1 MTHRAQSTFSNLTGD
16 DFRGMLVAATASL
29 ELNAPIANSLN
40 VFPVPDGD
48 TGTNM
53 YLTLKSAQP
62 ALDELKDATGDKV
75 AQAVAYE
82 TLMGAR
88 GNSGVIMSQFFRGLA
103 EGFKNRES
111 FSGEDVARAFD
122 QASQASYKAVGNPVE
137 GTMLTVIR
145 KAAEE
150 AGQRT
155 ASGED
160 DPAQVLSCAYEAACQ
175 ALLETPDLLLKLKEA
190 GVVDAGGLGIVAI
203 IDGMICYLNG
213 EEPKI
218 LDIDVGQVAPSA
230 AYLDATEQ
238 EEFGYC
244 TQFLLSDFNID
255 VAEIRRYLEENARS
269 TVVVGMEDV
278 IKVHFHTEEPEAIVA
293 HVRTLGSV
301 SQLKMDDMDR
311 QHRGFL
317 EDHRRGQQEA
327 VPLGVVV
334 VASGSG
340 IEQIFS
346 DLGAVDIVRGGQTMN
361 PSAKELSDSAA
372 LSAAAEVILLP
383 NNSNIVPAARQAAS
397 LSEKPVHVLPTTSV
411 PQGVSALLAFDPEA
425 SAESNLASM
434 QDAMSALHSGE
445 LTKAVRSTTING
457 RSVSQGEVIALLDGQ
472 LVAASQDIEEAL
484 REMCRRAEP
493 SPGNLITLYW
503 GGDTEE
509 GQAEQMA
516 EKVRGWCP
524 GVEIDLVYGGQ
535 PHYNY
540 LVSIE

>member
-1 MTHRAQSTFSNLTGD
+1 MIHRAQSTFPNLSGD
-16 DFRGMLVAATASL
+16 DFRGMLVAATTSL
-29 ELNAPIANSLN
+29 ELNAPIANALN

-62 ALDELKDATGDKV
+62 ALDELNDATGDEV
-75 AQAVAYE
+75 AQAVAYQ

-103 EGFKNRES
+103 EGFKDRES
-111 FSGEDVARAFD
+111 LSAEDVARAFD
-122 QASQASYKAVGNPVE
+122 HASRASYKAVGNPVE

-155 ASGED
+155 ASGECN
-160 DPAQVLSCAYEAACQ
+160 PVRVLSYAYEAACQ
-175 ALLETPDLLLKLKEA
+175 ALLETPDLLEKLKEA

-213 EEPKI
+213 EEPKV
-218 LDIDVGQVAPSA
+218 LDIDVGQAAPSA

-244 TQFLLSDFNID
+244 TQFLLSDFAVD
-255 VAEIRRYLEENARS
+255 VAEIRNYLEQNARS

-301 SQLKMDDMDR
+301 SQLKMEDMDR

-317 EDHRRGQQEA
+317 EGHRAVQHEEA
-327 VPLGVVV
+327 PLGVVV

-340 IEQIFS
+340 IEQIFV
-346 DLGAVDIVRGGQTMN
+346 DLGAVDVVRGGQTMN
-361 PSAKELSDSAA
+361 PSAKELSDSAGHC
-372 LSAAAEVILLP
+372 AAAEVILLP

-425 SAESNLASM
+425 GAESNLAGM
-434 QDAMSALHSGE
+434 WDAVSALQSGE
-445 LTKAVRSTTING
+445 LTRAVRSTTIEG
-457 RSVSQGEVIALLDGQ
+457 RSVSEGEIIALLDGQ

-484 REMCRRAEP
+484 REMCRRAAP
-493 SPGNLITLYW
+493 SPGNLVTLYW
-503 GGDTEE
+503 GGDTQE
-509 GQAEQMA
+509 GQAQQAA
-516 EKVRGWCP
+516 EKVQEWCP
-524 GVEIDLVYGGQ
+524 GVEVDLVYGGQ

>member
-1 MTHRAQSTFSNLTGD
+1 MTHRAQSNFPSLTGD

-103 EGFKNRES
+103 EGFKDRES

-160 DPAQVLSCAYEAACQ
+160 DPARVLSYAYEAACQ

-244 TQFLLSDFNID
+244 TQFLLSDFALD

-278 IKVHFHTEEPEAIVA
+278 IKVHFHTEEPEAIVDY
-293 HVRTLGSV
+293 VRTW
-301 SQLKMDDMDR
+301 
-311 QHRGFL
+311 
-317 EDHRRGQQEA
+317 
-327 VPLGVVV
+327 
-334 VASGSG
+334 
-340 IEQIFS
+340 
-346 DLGAVDIVRGGQTMN
+346 
-361 PSAKELSDSAA
+361 AA
-372 LSAAAEVILLP
+372 
-383 NNSNIVPAARQAAS
+383 
-397 LSEKPVHVLPTTSV
+397 
-411 PQGVSALLAFDPEA
+411 
-425 SAESNLASM
+425 
-434 QDAMSALHSGE
+434 
-445 LTKAVRSTTING
+445 
-457 RSVSQGEVIALLDGQ
+457 
-472 LVAASQDIEEAL
+472 
-484 REMCRRAEP
+484 
-493 SPGNLITLYW
+493 
-503 GGDTEE
+503 
-509 GQAEQMA
+509 
-516 EKVRGWCP
+516 
-524 GVEIDLVYGGQ
+524 
-535 PHYNY
+535 
-540 LVSIE
+540 

>member
-1 MTHRAQSTFSNLTGD
+1 MTHRAQSIFPNLTGD
-16 DFRGMLVAATASL
+16 DFRGMLIAATASL

-103 EGFKNRES
+103 EGFKNREF
-111 FSGEDVARAFD
+111 FSAEDVSRAFD

-160 DPAQVLSCAYEAACQ
+160 NPVQVLSYAYEAACQ
-175 ALLETPDLLLKLKEA
+175 ALLETPELLLKLKEA

-213 EEPKI
+213 KDPKI
-218 LDIDVGQVAPSA
+218 LDIDVGQAAPSA

-244 TQFLLSDFNID
+244 TQFLLSDFALD
-255 VAEIRRYLEENARS
+255 VAEIRGYLEEKARS

-293 HVRTLGSV
+293 YARSLGSV
-301 SQLKMDDMDR
+301 SQLKMEDMDR

-317 EDHRRGQQEA
+317 EGHRRGQQEA

-340 IEQIFS
+340 IEQIFI

-372 LSAAAEVILLP
+372 HSAAAEVILLP

-397 LSEKPVHVLPTTSV
+397 LSEKPVHVLPTMSV

-434 QDAMSALHSGE
+434 QDAISALHSGE

-457 RSVSQGEVIALLDGQ
+457 RSVRQGEVIALLDGQ

-484 REMCRRAEP
+484 QEMCRRAAP

-503 GGDTEE
+503 GDATQED
-509 GQAEQMA
+509 QARQVA
-516 EKVRGWCP
+516 EKVREWCP
-524 GVEIDLVYGGQ
+524 GVEVDLVYGGQ

>member
-62 ALDELKDATGDKV
+62 VLDELKDATGGKV

-103 EGFKNRES
+103 EGFKDRES
-111 FSGEDVARAFD
+111 FSAGDVACAFD

-160 DPAQVLSCAYEAACQ
+160 DPAQVLSYAYEAACQ
-175 ALLETPDLLLKLKEA
+175 ALLETPELLLKLKEA

-218 LDIDVGQVAPSA
+218 LDIDVGQAAPSA

-244 TQFLLSDFNID
+244 TQFLLSDFTVGVD
-255 VAEIRRYLEENARS
+255 EIRTYLEENARS

-317 EDHRRGQQEA
+317 EDHRRGLQEA
-327 VPLGVVV
+327 APLGVVV

-361 PSAKELSDSAA
+361 PSAKDLSDSAA
-372 LSAAAEVILLP
+372 LSAAEEVILLP

-397 LSEKPVHVLPTTSV
+397 LSEKPIHVLPTTSV
-411 PQGVSALLAFDPEA
+411 PQGVSALLAFDPDA
-425 SAESNLASM
+425 SAESNLAGM
-434 QDAMSALHSGE
+434 QDAISALHSGE
-445 LTKAVRSTTING
+445 LTQAVRSTTING
-457 RSVSQGEVIALLDGQ
+457 RSVSQGEFIALLNGE
-472 LVAASQDIEEAL
+472 LVAASHDIDEVL
-484 REMCRRAEP
+484 REMCRCAAP
-493 SPGNLITLYW
+493 SRGGLITLYW
-503 GGDTEE
+503 GATTQED
-509 GQAEQMA
+509 QARQME
-516 EKVRGWCP
+516 EKVQGWCP
-524 GVEIDLVYGGQ
+524 GVEVDLVYGGQ
-535 PHYNY
+535 PHYDY

>member
-1 MTHRAQSTFSNLTGD
+1 MTHRAQNTFSNLTGD

-29 ELNAPIANSLN
+29 ELNAPIANALN

-53 YLTLKSAQP
+53 HLTLKSAQP
-62 ALDELKDATGDKV
+62 ALDEMRDAAADKI
-75 AQAVAYE
+75 AQAVAYQ

-88 GNSGVIMSQFFRGLA
+88 GNSGVITSQFFRGLA
-103 EGFKNRES
+103 EGFKDRES
-111 FSGEDVARAFD
+111 FSGQDIARAFD
-122 QASQASYKAVGNPVE
+122 LAAQAAYKAVGNPVE

-150 AGQRT
+150 AGRRT

-160 DPAQVLSCAYEAACQ
+160 EPARVLSHAYEAARQ
-175 ALLETPDLLLKLKEA
+175 ALLETPDQLPKLKEA

-203 IDGMICYLNG
+203 IDGMVRCLNG
-213 EEPKI
+213 EEPAV
-218 LDIDVGQVAPSA
+218 LDIDVGQAAPSA
-230 AYLDATEQ
+230 EYLDATEQ

-244 TQFLLSDFNID
+244 TQFLLSDFTVD
-255 VAEIRRYLEENARS
+255 VAEIRGYLEANARS
-269 TVVVGMEDV
+269 TVVVGMDDV
-278 IKVHFHTEEPEAIVA
+278 VKVHFHTEEPEPIVA

-301 SQLKMDDMDR
+301 SQLKMDDMDS

-317 EDHRRGQQEA
+317 EDHRRGQQEPVA
-327 VPLGVVV
+327 LGVVV

-425 SAESNLASM
+425 GAESNLSSM
-434 QDAMSALHSGE
+434 RDAMSALQSGE
-445 LTKAVRSTTING
+445 LTRAVRSTTING
-457 RSVSQGEVIALLDGQ
+457 KSVSRGEVIALLDGQ
-472 LVAASQDIEEAL
+472 LVAASHDVEEAL
-484 REMCRRAEP
+484 RELCRAAAP

-503 GGDTEE
+503 GGETGEE
-509 GQAEQMA
+509 QAKQAA
-516 EKVRGWCP
+516 EKVEEWCP
-524 GVEIDLVYGGQ
+524 GVEVDLVYGGQ

>member
-1 MTHRAQSTFSNLTGD
+1 MTHRAQSTFPNLTGD
-16 DFRGMLVAATASL
+16 NFRGMLIAATASL

-111 FSGEDVARAFD
+111 FSAEDVSRAFD

-160 DPAQVLSCAYEAACQ
+160 NPVQVLSYAYEAACQ
-175 ALLETPDLLLKLKEA
+175 ALLETPELLLKLKEA

-213 EEPKI
+213 KDPKI
-218 LDIDVGQVAPSA
+218 LDIDVGQAAPSA

-244 TQFLLSDFNID
+244 TQFLLSDFALD
-255 VAEIRRYLEENARS
+255 VAEIRGYLEEKARS

-278 IKVHFHTEEPEAIVA
+278 IKVHFHTEEPEAIVDYA
-293 HVRTLGSV
+293 RSLGSV
-301 SQLKMDDMDR
+301 SQLKMEDMDR

-317 EDHRRGQQEA
+317 EGHRRDQQEE

-340 IEQIFS
+340 IEQIFI

-372 LSAAAEVILLP
+372 HSAAAEVILLP
-383 NNSNIVPAARQAAS
+383 NNSNIVPRRTASRLSIRKTRPRSAHHVRSPGCIRFAGLRPGSQCGVQSSQHAGRHVRTAFRRVDQSGALHHDKRQKCAPRRSHSPSGRAARRRFTRYRRGAARD
-397 LSEKPVHVLPTTSV
+397 V
-411 PQGVSALLAFDPEA
+411 PPRLAFAWEPHHPILGRCHPGGPSSA
-425 SAESNLASM
+425 SG
-434 QDAMSALHSGE
+434 GE
-445 LTKAVRSTTING
+445 GTG
-457 RSVSQGEVIALLDGQ
+457 MVS
-472 LVAASQDIEEAL
+472 
-484 REMCRRAEP
+484 RC
-493 SPGNLITLYW
+493 
-503 GGDTEE
+503 
-509 GQAEQMA
+509 
-516 EKVRGWCP
+516 
-524 GVEIDLVYGGQ
+524 
-535 PHYNY
+535 
-540 LVSIE
+540 